1 MPERHTMKDVDHC
14 SPFADELTSVWHRGD
29 EERIEEPDDGSE
41 AAESD
46 GRSDTRRMPA
56 DD

>member
-1 MPERHTMKDVDHC
+1 MPKRHTMKDIDHC

-29 EERIEEPDDGSE
+29 EERIEEPDGDAGAVESGE
-41 AAESD
+41 QPDPAE
-46 GRSDTRRMPA
+46 TVA

>member
-14 SPFADELTSVWHRGD
+14 PPFADELTSVWHRGG
-29 EERIEEPDDGSE
+29 EGRIEESDDGAE

-46 GRSDTRRMPA
+46 GRFDTRRMPA

>member
-14 SPFADELTSVWHRGD
+14 PPFADELTSVWHRGD
-29 EERIEEPDDGSE
+29 EKRIEELDDGAE

-46 GRSDTRRMPA
+46 GRFDTRRMPA